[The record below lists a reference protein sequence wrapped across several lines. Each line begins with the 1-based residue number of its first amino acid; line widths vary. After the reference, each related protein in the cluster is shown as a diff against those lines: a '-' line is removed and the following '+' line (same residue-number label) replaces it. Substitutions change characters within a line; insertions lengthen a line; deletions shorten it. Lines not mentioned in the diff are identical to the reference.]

1 MKDIGIVQGSKEQAQ
16 PLIFNHDIVYVHD
29 DIQRI
34 EFEEDDE
41 QMKDAEVYEYRE
53 YQYSTDEYFQ
63 MMAQQQAQQQGG
75 GEEETPEQKLM
86 MKQMNAAVSLYVQS
100 AALPRVE
107 AISVSM
113 FYNEWD
119 GSGVS
124 YKKDGWVRYNGNIYH
139 IEQDHTSQADWTPD
153 NAPSLYTRY
162 KLAPDGIRIWET
174 PTNAQTAFDM
184 DEPCH
189 YPDADGD
196 IYISKMN
203 GNTTVPGSDG
213 RYWVKQ

>member
-16 PLIFNHDIVYVHD
+16 PLIFNHDVVYAHE
-29 DIQRI
+29 DIQRV

-53 YQYSTDEYFQ
+53 YQYTTDEYLQ
-63 MMAQQQAQQQGG
+63 MMAQQQGG
-75 GEEETPEQKLM
+75 EEEEETPEQKLM
-86 MKQMNAAVSLYVQS
+86 AKQMNAAVSMYVQS
-100 AALPRVE
+100 ASLPRVE
-107 AISVSM
+107 AINVSM
-113 FYNEWD
+113 FYGEWD
-119 GSGVS
+119 GNGVS
-124 YKKDGWVRYNGNIYH
+124 YEKDDWVRYNGDIYH
-139 IEQDHTSQADWTPD
+139 VEQNHTSQADWTPD

-189 YPDADGD
+189 YPDADGN

-203 GNTTVPGSDG
+203 GNTTVPGSDD
-213 RYWVKQ
+213 RYWTKQ

>member
-16 PLIFNHDIVYVHD
+16 PLIFNHDVVYAHE
-29 DIQRI
+29 DIQRV

-53 YQYSTDEYFQ
+53 YQYTTDEYLQ
-63 MMAQQQAQQQGG
+63 MMAQQQGG
-75 GEEETPEQKLM
+75 GEEEETPEQKLM
-86 MKQMNAAVSLYVQS
+86 AKQMNSAVSLYVQS
-100 AALPRVE
+100 VALPRVE

-113 FYNEWD
+113 FYDEWD
-119 GSGVS
+119 GNGVS
-124 YKKDGWVRYNGNIYH
+124 YKKDGWVRYNGDIYH

-189 YPDADGD
+189 YPNADGD
-196 IYISKMN
+196 IYVSKMN
-203 GNTTVPGSDG
+203 GNTTVPGSDD

>member
-16 PLIFNHDIVYVHD
+16 PLIFNHDVVYAHE
-29 DIQRI
+29 DIQRV

-53 YQYSTDEYFQ
+53 YQYTTDEYLQ
-63 MMAQQQAQQQGG
+63 MMAQQQGG
-75 GEEETPEQKLM
+75 EEEEETPEQKLM
-86 MKQMNAAVSLYVQS
+86 AKQMNAAVSMYVQS
-100 AALPRVE
+100 ASLPRVE
-107 AISVSM
+107 AINVSM
-113 FYNEWD
+113 FYGEWD
-119 GSGVS
+119 GNGVS
-124 YKKDGWVRYNGNIYH
+124 YEKDDWVRYNGDIYH
-139 IEQDHTSQADWTPD
+139 VEQNHTSQADWTPD

-203 GNTTVPGSDG
+203 GNTTVPGSDD
-213 RYWVKQ
+213 RYWTKQ

>member
-16 PLIFNHDIVYVHD
+16 SLIFNHDVVYVHE

-41 QMKDAEVYEYRE
+41 QMKDAEVYEYHE
-53 YQYSTDEYFQ
+53 YQYSTDEYLQ
-63 MMAQQQAQQQGG
+63 MMAQQEQGG
-75 GEEETPEQKLM
+75 GEEEETPEQKLK
-86 MKQMNAAVSLYVQS
+86 MKQMNTAVAMYVQS
-100 AALPRVE
+100 ASLPRTE
-107 AISVSM
+107 AISVST
-113 FYNEWD
+113 FYDEWD
-119 GSGVS
+119 GNGVS
-124 YKKDGWVRYNGNIYH
+124 YEKDDWVLYNGDIYH
-139 IEQDHTSQADWTPD
+139 VEQNHTSQADWTPD
-153 NAPSLYTRY
+153 SAHSLYTRY
-162 KLAPDGIRIWET
+162 KLAPDGIRIWEA

-203 GNTTVPGSDG
+203 GNITVPGSDD

>member
-53 YQYSTDEYFQ
+53 YQYTTDEYLQ
-63 MMAQQQAQQQGG
+63 MMAQQQGG
-75 GEEETPEQKLM
+75 EEEEETPEQKLM
-86 MKQMNAAVSLYVQS
+86 AKQMNAAVSMYVQS
-100 AALPRVE
+100 ASLPRVE
-107 AISVSM
+107 AINVSM
-113 FYNEWD
+113 FYGEWD
-119 GSGVS
+119 GNGVS
-124 YKKDGWVRYNGNIYH
+124 YEKDDWVRYNGDIYH
-139 IEQDHTSQADWTPD
+139 VEQNHTSQADWTPD

-162 KLAPDGIRIWET
+162 KLAPDGIRIWEI

-184 DEPCH
+184 NEPCH
-189 YPDADGD
+189 YPDADSD

-203 GNTTVPGSDG
+203 GNTTVPGSDD
-213 RYWVKQ
+213 RYWTKQ

>member
-53 YQYSTDEYFQ
+53 YQYSTDEYLQ
-63 MMAQQQAQQQGG
+63 MMAQQQGG
-75 GEEETPEQKLM
+75 GEEEETPEQKLM
-86 MKQMNAAVSLYVQS
+86 AKQMNSAVSLYVQS
-100 AALPRVE
+100 VALPRVE
-107 AISVSM
+107 AVSVSM
-113 FYNEWD
+113 FYNEWN
-119 GSGVS
+119 GNGVS
-124 YKKDGWVRYNGNIYH
+124 YKKDGWVRYNGDIYH

-153 NAPSLYTRY
+153 SAPSLYTRY

-189 YPDADGD
+189 YPNADGD
-196 IYISKMN
+196 IYVSKMN
-203 GNTTVPGSDG
+203 GNTTVPGSDD